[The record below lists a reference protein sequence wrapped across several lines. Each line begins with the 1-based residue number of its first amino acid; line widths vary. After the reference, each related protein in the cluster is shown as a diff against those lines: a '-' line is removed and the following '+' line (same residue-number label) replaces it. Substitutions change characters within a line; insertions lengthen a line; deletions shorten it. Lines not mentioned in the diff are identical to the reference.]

1 MLPGFRFLF
10 AAIMLSVSLLV
21 FGLGAT
27 ALLRSAHEEF
37 ANNPSWRGAPEVKFA
52 QPAEPTMP
60 VLATLRVDIAEQK
73 PQEDASPPATA
84 SEPTAADPVAVAAA
98 PAQPAE
104 VPPDQPSPAETAE
117 AQAPTPA
124 PTAAEASAADE
135 TPREAT
141 AGAQPEMGSATKPAD
156 GEEPARQAG
165 QEPSQEI
172 PITSTANTEPSP
184 RDDAAIAVVAEE
196 SKAADE
202 TAGVA
207 NPADLAATKIATLGG
222 PPVEIKSL
230 IKAGAGDATADES
243 AAKQRAEAK
252 RAAKRRRIAAARAKL
267 AAQQAQQA
275 QRLLQAGGPFFAPPA
290 RALRAR

>member
-184 RDDAAIAVVAEE
+184 RDD
-196 SKAADE
+196 E